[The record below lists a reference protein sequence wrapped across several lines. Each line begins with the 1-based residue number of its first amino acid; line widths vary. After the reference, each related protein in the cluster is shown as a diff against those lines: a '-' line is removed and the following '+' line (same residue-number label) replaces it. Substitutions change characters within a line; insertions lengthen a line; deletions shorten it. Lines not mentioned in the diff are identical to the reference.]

1 MDELNPKTKNKGIVP
16 QSNELGPQSV
26 SPNLLRRQ
34 SVKNVTLF
42 FLNIHTRNVKVL
54 YVPVMN

>member
-1 MDELNPKTKNKGIVP
+1 MDELNLKTKNKGIVP

-34 SVKNVTLF
+34 SVENVIIF
-42 FLNIHTRNVKVL
+42 FPRYTQEI
-54 YVPVMN
+54 